1 MVTDFT
7 SAWSVDYLLN
17 ALNQT
22 ILPNTTLILEVIFF
36 PEENL

>member
-7 SAWSVDYLLN
+7 SAWIYLIAVDYLLN

-22 ILPNTTLILEVIFF
+22 ILPNTTLILEMVIFS
-36 PEENL
+36 